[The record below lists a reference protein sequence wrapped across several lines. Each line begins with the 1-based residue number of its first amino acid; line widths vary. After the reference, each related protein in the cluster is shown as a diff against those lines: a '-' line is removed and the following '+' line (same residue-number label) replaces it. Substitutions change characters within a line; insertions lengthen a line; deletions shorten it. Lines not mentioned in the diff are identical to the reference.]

1 MTGIRRRRPHGVAGL
16 MALSCGLL
24 LGTTVAGGFGWPE
37 GSIVNVAHRGGI
49 ADGSPENTLAAFRR
63 AISLGADVIE
73 IDLRGTKDGR
83 IVVLHDETLDR
94 TTDGTGRVTDYDLV
108 ELRTLDAGG
117 GARIP
122 TYDEV
127 LDLVSGTGVQLLLD
141 IKVSAV
147 LDKRQVVRLTETHG
161 AVPGVIVGV
170 RTLAD
175 LREFQALN
183 PGLRT
188 LGFVPSPEDVE
199 AFVAAGSDII
209 RLWPRWIHADPD
221 VVRRVQQLGTPVWT
235 TASDAPRGELE
246 ELVALG
252 VNGVLTDY
260 PGVLAEL
267 LADMGRAVKSS
278 RKEPPADIG

>member
-1 MTGIRRRRPHGVAGL
+1 

-199 AFVAAGSDII
+199 AFVAAGADII

-267 LADMGRAVKSS
+267 LADMGRA
-278 RKEPPADIG
+278 RQE